1 MEEAHQHRV
10 VAWWTSGRTG
20 IAKSNSAPNTIH
32 FTAPPEFGGL
42 QGRWTPEDLL
52 LGAIA
57 SCYTTTF
64 RALAESSRFEYTDL
78 EVEVQGTVHKA
89 DSGYSFSE
97 IVMRPNLTISS
108 EEGRERALPLLQK
121 AEALCLVS
129 RALSIPQTFESRVQ
143 VSKSSPAGR
152 SQIKANPTLW
162 GRSCC

>member
-1 MEEAHQHRV
+1 MQRRGTKSAMEETHQYQV

-20 IAKSNSAPNTIH
+20 IAKSKSAPNAIH

-42 QGRWTPEDLL
+42 QGRWTPEELL

-64 RALAESSRFEYTDL
+64 RALAESSRFEYADL
-78 EVEVQGTVHKA
+78 EVEVQGTVHKV

-97 IVMRPNLTISS
+97 IVMRPNLKISS
-108 EEGRERALPLLQK
+108 EEGRERALRLLQK

-129 RALSIPQTFESRVQ
+129 RALSITQTFESHVQ
-143 VSKSSPAGR
+143 ISKSLPVA
-152 SQIKANPTLW
+152 
-162 GRSCC
+162 